1 MTKKIL
7 AVLLALTMLFAF
19 AACGSSDKED
29 ITNKDIIGDVDSEK
43 DNTNDDNDTNSSEDE
58 TENDNNLADQQASL
72 SVGLGQST
80 TKQWQNKALGLGYNI
95 PASFTVLT
103 QDEISKDFS
112 NAVPAG
118 NDLTAALSA
127 SGKAYYD
134 FVIKSEDGS
143 SIAVAFMNAG
153 TPVTDSIIDSTV
165 DGIEDS
171 FKSQYKSM
179 GATIKEINKVTK
191 KLGSGSYKGVSAD
204 VTYMGVK
211 MQQAQFYAGAGK
223 YFAFIT
229 ITALGD
235 NTVDSLLAN
244 FYDL

>member
-19 AACGSSDKED
+19 AACGNSDTED
-29 ITNKDIIGDVDSEK
+29 LTNKDIIGDLENK
-43 DNTNDDNDTNSSEDE
+43 NDDVNENESEEEKEEEKEEE
-58 TENDNNLADQQASL
+58 TGL
-72 SVGLGQST
+72 SIGLGEST
-80 TKQWQNKALGLGYNI
+80 AEQWQNKALGLGYNI

-103 QDEISKDFS
+103 QDEISQDFS

-134 FVIKSEDGS
+134 FVINTEDGS

-153 TPVTDSIIDSTV
+153 TKVTDSLIDATV

-171 FKSQYKSM
+171 FESQYKTM
-179 GATIKEINKVTK
+179 GATVKEINKVTK
-191 KLGSGSYKGVSAD
+191 KLGSASYKGVFVD

-229 ITALGD
+229 ITATGD